1 MTEYAPRR
9 ARDPLW
15 EAGAPLLAEAS
26 APAAARPRFLLALA
40 QIQLFALAVGAGEFV
55 VRLAGGT
62 IWTRLVDVLVAKGAL
77 CAVAWLATAFAFLTR
92 PRDGRSLFRRTVL
105 PLLLTGSFLF
115 WLQRMAWRPSDHA
128 VPAVLWLAVTAVL
141 IVAPFVLS
149 RLRPTVLAILTPLLV
164 FAYQVGVG
172 DVNVHTPAAS
182 LREVLPIGA
191 AALATSL
198 LILALIRLARPVRPS
213 LVLGAGALLALA
225 GVVSLLAYS
234 HRSFVEMEERPAPY
248 RGGATAGQP
257 NLVLVVM
264 DTLRADRIA
273 PNGYTV
279 RETTPSLNR
288 LAGMAQRYSAA
299 YAASSWTVPSVATM
313 FTGERPDQHG
323 LSVFGQPLPNRLLLA
338 ELLARRGY
346 YTIGVTAN
354 QLIDHRGG
362 FTRGFNRFATL
373 SRLASQHGPSHAFWT
388 DGIQALQYLQARK
401 LLPRFLYDWGLKA
414 RAGDAVDTAL
424 REIEQSPKDAPL
436 FVYLHVIDPHSLCD
450 APHDSRSAHWPVA
463 DADYRFDAAWSLEYD
478 REIRYMDAQLGRFL
492 DAASR
497 RLDPA
502 RTIVAVVAD
511 HGEELGES
519 GLRGHGANL
528 HDAVLKVPLIIRLP
542 GQPAGVEPRAF
553 SLDQLRTALLHAVDP
568 ELPAPALGWPL
579 LAHLVPPGEERRTMR
594 SAQDGAW
601 KYVATYDA
609 GEMTEEALYRLPDE
623 QTNRI
628 ASHRAL
634 GERLRAHLPPVPR
647 VANPKLSPEAIEKL
661 RSLSYI
667 H

>member
-1 MTEYAPRR
+1 VTEYAPRR
-9 ARDPLW
+9 AREPLSD
-15 EAGAPLLAEAS
+15 AGAPVLAEAS
-26 APAAARPRFLLALA
+26 APTVERPRFLLALA
-40 QIQLFALAVGAGEFV
+40 HIQLFALAVGVGEFV

-62 IWTRLVDVLVAKGAL
+62 IWTRLIDLLVAKGAL
-77 CAVAWLATAFAFLTR
+77 CAFAWLATALALLTR
-92 PRDGRSLFRRTVL
+92 PRNGRSLFRRTLL
-105 PLLLTGSFLF
+105 PLLLTGAFLF
-115 WLQRMAWRPSDHA
+115 WLQRMAWRPSDHE
-128 VPAVLWLAVTAVL
+128 VPAVLWLAVTALL
-141 IVAPFVLS
+141 IAVPFVLS
-149 RLRPTVLAILTPLLV
+149 RLRPAVLAILAPLLT

-172 DVNVHTPAAS
+172 DVNIHTPAAS
-182 LREVLPIGA
+182 LREVLPMGA

-198 LILALIRLARPVRPS
+198 LLVALVRLGRPVRPA
-213 LVLGAGALLALA
+213 LVFGAGALLALA

-234 HRSFVEMEERPAPY
+234 HRSFVEMEKPAPY
-248 RGGATAGQP
+248 RGGAASTQP
-257 NLVLVVM
+257 NLILVVM

-273 PNGYTV
+273 PNGYTI

-288 LAGMAQRYSAA
+288 LAGTGQRYGAA

-354 QLIDHRGG
+354 QLIDRRGG

-373 SRLASQHGPSHAFWT
+373 SRLASQHGASHAFWT
-388 DGIQALQYLQARK
+388 DGVQALQYLQARK
-401 LLPRFLYDWGLKA
+401 LLPRFMYDWGLKA

-424 REIEQSPKDAPL
+424 REIEQAPKDAPL

-450 APHDSRSAHWPVA
+450 APHDAYSARWPVA
-463 DADYRFDAAWSLEYD
+463 GADHRFDAAWSLEYD
-478 REIRYMDAQLGRFL
+478 REIRYMDTQLGRFL
-492 DAASR
+492 DSVAK

-528 HDAVLKVPLIIRLP
+528 HDAVLKVPLIIRVP

-553 SLDQLRTALLHAVDP
+553 SLDQLRPALLHAVDP
-568 ELPAPALGWPL
+568 ELPAPTLGWPL
-579 LAHLVPPGEERRTMR
+579 LAHLVPPGEERRMLG
-594 SAQDGAW
+594 SVQDGSW
-601 KYVATYDA
+601 KYVATYNA
-609 GEMTEEALYRLPDE
+609 GELKEEALYRLPDE

-628 ASHRAL
+628 ATHRAL
-634 GERLRAHLPPVPR
+634 AERLRGHLPPVPR